1 MNRTA
6 FDKKPRFL
14 PMIALLASLSILLCS
29 CDGGIEDLGTRRKIS
44 DTDKE
49 VQVVVLLGQ
58 SNAEGCSHIEYL
70 SDTVGEEKAA
80 IYNGEGFSAVKI
92 AFYNPGGGNSSQG
105 EYVNTKTG
113 QGYNET
119 LFGPEVGLAEGIAA
133 AEPTKPVYI
142 IKYAYGGTALEN
154 QWRPPSSGKMGFLYK
169 GAVLYVREQCK
180 KLEEA
185 GFYPYVK
192 AVCWMQGESDAAG
205 GNYAGYEK
213 LEKNFVS
220 DLRKDLKYYAVP
232 DKNVAFVDAGIS
244 DSYIWTHYLSVN
256 AAKKKLADADADH
269 YYIDTIAKGLKYD
282 NEPYGSPDIAHYDSA
297 SEIML
302 GELFADVLIRNVLEV

>member
-1 MNRTA
+1 MRKAA
-6 FDKKPRFL
+6 FIKKLRFM
-14 PMIALLASLSILLCS
+14 PMIALLAGLFIFLCS
-29 CDGGIEDLGTRRKIS
+29 CDGGIEELGTRPMIS
-44 DTDKE
+44 DTDRE

-70 SDTVGEEKAA
+70 SDTVGGEKAA
-80 IYNGEGFSAVKI
+80 IYNGDGFFGVKI

-105 EYVNTKTG
+105 EYVNVKTG

-119 LFGPEVGLAEGIAA
+119 LFGPEVGMAEGIFEAN
-133 AEPTKPVYI
+133 PTKPVYI

-154 QWRPPSSGKMGFLYK
+154 QWRPSSSGKMGFLYK

-180 KLEEA
+180 KLEDA
-185 GFYPYVK
+185 GLYPYVK
-192 AVCWMQGESDAAG
+192 AICWMQGESDAAG
-205 GNYAGYEK
+205 SKYAEYEK

-220 DLRKDLKYYAVP
+220 DLRKDLKYYAAP
-232 DKNVAFVDAGIS
+232 DKNIAFIDAGIS
-244 DSYIWTHYLSVN
+244 DSYIWTNYLSVN

-269 YYIDTIAKGLKYD
+269 YYIDTIAEGLKYD

-297 SEIML
+297 SEIKL
-302 GELFADVLIRNVLEV
+302 GNLFADVLVKNVLDI